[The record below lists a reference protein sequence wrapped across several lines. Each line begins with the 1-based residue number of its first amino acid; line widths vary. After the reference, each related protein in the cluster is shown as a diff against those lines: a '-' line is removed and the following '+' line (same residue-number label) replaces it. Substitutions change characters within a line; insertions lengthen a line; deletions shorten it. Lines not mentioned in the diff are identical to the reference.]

1 MNFRLACP
9 SKSEARSM
17 KTRLPPTLP
26 RRSCSD
32 EAFLYS
38 GYLEQAR
45 HEPLPHRI
53 LAGPLDVTGID
64 LAFAVA
70 IAEEAW

>member
-17 KTRLPPTLP
+17 KTRLPPTFP
-26 RRSCSD
+26 RRSFSD

-38 GYLEQAR
+38 GFLEQAC